1 MKEIYLGNGSNLV
14 VQATKNVELKEIIA
28 LKTGKKEIIELEIKI
43 IADFDTIPEEYHE
56 VFMNML
62 TTKYYNVT
70 SFTNNPFSQC
80 VEEQRKKWWQIWK

>member
-1 MKEIYLGNGSNLV
+1 MKEIYLGNGTNLT
-14 VQATKNVELKEIIA
+14 VQASKNVELKELLV
-28 LKTGKKEIIELEIKI
+28 LKTGDKKSIELEIKI

-62 TTKYYNVT
+62 TAKYYNTVAF
-70 SFTNNPFSQC
+70 SSNPFSQC